1 VRTGRKTAGAVAPL
15 VASAVTLEKEAA
27 MSTIVVIGVTG
38 YAGGHIT
45 SELLD
50 RGHTVVGVARD
61 TSRVTPR
68 ERLDVRSGSL
78 YDPVFLAG
86 TVQGPGAVVVA
97 VRAHNNDAP
106 DLETVVPALLDAAAA
121 AGAPPGIVGGARRP
135 LVAAAGARLGIVGG
149 AGSLLVAEGGPRVL
163 DSNFPE
169 EYRPEADAHCR
180 VLEALK
186 QADTTVDWFYLSPAG
201 SFGSY
206 NPGKKT
212 GTYRLGDDLLITDA
226 DGHSN
231 ISGAD
236 FALAF
241 ADEIEKPA
249 HHKARFTLGY

>member
-1 VRTGRKTAGAVAPL
+1 
-15 VASAVTLEKEAA
+15 
-27 MSTIVVIGVTG
+27 
-38 YAGGHIT
+38 
-45 SELLD
+45 
-50 RGHTVVGVARD
+50 
-61 TSRVTPR
+61 
-68 ERLDVRSGSL
+68 
-78 YDPVFLAG
+78 
-86 TVQGPGAVVVA
+86 
-97 VRAHNNDAP
+97 
-106 DLETVVPALLDAAAA
+106 
-121 AGAPPGIVGGARRP
+121 
-135 LVAAAGARLGIVGG
+135 
-149 AGSLLVAEGGPRVL
+149 
-163 DSNFPE
+163 
-169 EYRPEADAHCR
+169 